1 MKLLFENWRRYSS
14 PSETQILVE
23 GRISDTAKKYPE
35 LAKNREE
42 LGGESV
48 LDVLIDADPT
58 AETNSPQKYLEGA
71 ARLLLAAMKEAEG
84 MGDGHKPY
92 WNKAYPVDASEDI
105 YSPWGLAKNISSTLQ
120 AYHDIMP
127 FIRNEDAPFTDLN
140 KVKTYAALK
149 AIVFTAERKKTQQE
163 QKKKEEE
170 ELKRAA
176 KESTEFVTKT
186 PYHLVVRP
194 LSEEASCHWGRGAK
208 WCIAATK
215 SANYFDSYTS
225 EGKAFFFLLAKTKDI
240 DPAYKKIAVVIDTSG
255 DFDEYFDTQNNS
267 IYLREFWGAVSQAI
281 TGIPVANEIAS
292 MEEREPYDEETI
304 RKGLEPFKEQRG
316 FDFDAEDDIR
326 EIAAL
331 FRDTFVQSYIN
342 DLKKA
347 GKSSVEKT
355 PAGTPPAAYYEKLE
369 EYDFKHIDVEIYH
382 PEETGADYVSWE
394 SQLNVDIEEIV
405 QHLDG
410 YVFTTDNPD
419 EGDTHS
425 AIDGAF
431 NDVNIYP
438 EHIEGEWNDMY
449 SFHVRVAEGQGNLE
463 DFERFL
469 DETEQE
475 DEEFGG
481 GFVEALVI
489 RLEEVGLIK
498 DPETVAAEAAEAA
511 EAAAAEKEVARRK
524 KRDGDYWPDP
534 EEKKKQI
541 DLPLQENRIR
551 IRVRRRR

>member
-1 MKLLFENWRRYSS
+1 MKLLFEHWRKYSILN
-14 PSETQILVE
+14 EQQLLVE
-23 GRISDTAKKYPE
+23 GRISDTKLKYPE
-35 LAKNREE
+35 LAKNREG
-42 LGGESV
+42 LDGESV
-48 LDVLIDADPT
+48 LDVLIDADPSG
-58 AETNSPQKYLEGA
+58 NQKYLMAA
-71 ARLLLAAMKEAEG
+71 ARILFTAMKDAEES
-84 MGDGHKPY
+84 GDGYKPF
-92 WNKAYPVDASEDI
+92 WDKAWPVDAPEDI

-194 LSEEASCHWGRGAK
+194 LSKEASCHWGMGTK
-208 WCIAATK
+208 WCISATR

-255 DFDEYFDTQNNS
+255 NFDEYFDTEDNGM
-267 IYLREFWGAVSQAI
+267 YLREFWGAVSQAI

-292 MEEREPYDEETI
+292 MEEREPYDEEVI

-316 FDFDAEDDIR
+316 FDFDADDDIR
-326 EIAAL
+326 EVAAL
-331 FRDTFVQSYIN
+331 FRDTFVQSYIA
-342 DLKKA
+342 DLEEAAKY
-347 GKSSVEKT
+347 SVEET
-355 PAGTPPAAYYEKLE
+355 PAGTPSEAYDEKLE
-369 EYDFKHIDVEIYH
+369 EYNFKHIHVEIHY
-382 PEETGADYVSWE
+382 PEETGADTVYWE
-394 SQLNVDIEEIV
+394 SGLGVDIEEIV

-498 DPETVAAEAAEAA
+498 DPEKVAAEAAEAA
-511 EAAAAEKEVARRK
+511 EAAAAEKEMARRK
-524 KRDGDYWPDP
+524 TRDGDYWPDP

-541 DLPLQENRIR
+541 DLPLQENRFRLKI
-551 IRVRRRR
+551 VKNK